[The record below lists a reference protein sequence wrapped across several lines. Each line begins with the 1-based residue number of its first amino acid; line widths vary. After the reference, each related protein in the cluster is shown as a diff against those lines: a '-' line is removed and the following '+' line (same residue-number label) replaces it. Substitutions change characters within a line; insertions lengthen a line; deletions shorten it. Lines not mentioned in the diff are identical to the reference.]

1 MERKFPFTSWRLLP
15 SPAPAKVTLVEM
27 RGSTCFGTYLI
38 SDKGKY
44 FKASDIFESADA
56 AIKEGFARLTA
67 QEDHIAKLQAV
78 VAKKRAA
85 LLKAKTALCAL
96 DGGK

>member
-1 MERKFPFTSWRLLP
+1 MEIQFPFTAWRLLP
-15 SPAPAKVTLVEM
+15 SFAPAKVTLVGLYKGYGAT
-27 RGSTCFGTYLI
+27 RLV
-38 SDKGKY
+38 SDKDKHY
-44 FKASDIFESADA
+44 NESDIFDSADA

-67 QEDHIAKLQAV
+67 QEAHIAKLQAG

-96 DGGK
+96 DGEK